1 MAARPI
7 GTRSSILSNS
17 PLKFIEHGRGD
28 VAGTDRIHPDSSP
41 SGPLDR
47 EVAGQAEQAGL
58 RRGISRLGSPVLTRP
73 RTLETF
79 TIVPLCDITRAMPW
93 HIQ

>member
-1 MAARPI
+1 
-7 GTRSSILSNS
+7 LSNS

-47 EVAGQAEQAGL
+47 EVAGQAEQAAFD
-58 RRGISRLGSPVLTRP
+58 V
-73 RTLETF
+73 E
-79 TIVPLCDITRAMPW
+79 
-93 HIQ
+93 